1 MALPEK
7 SMKKEEERAFR
18 RRYQEVRPLAG
29 LRFIGMVLRLVA
41 LLSVGAA
48 ARLALFL
55 YAVPGKK
62 ARHYKEDALLQQA
75 RREFVRYR
83 GWKVRTYTWGE
94 GDRKVLLLHGWQSR
108 GTALRYFVPELL
120 SQGFA
125 VVAMDAPA
133 HGESS
138 GYRVALQDYAGSIRA
153 VDQAKGP
160 FEGAITHS
168 FGGRALSYALGFLPH
183 EWKLQ
188 RVVML
193 AVPASLSRIFL
204 EFYGY
209 IGAPPAL
216 AEATRAIAER
226 RLGRTVAETE
236 IYNMGALLTLPVLV
250 IHDEE
255 DEIVPLAEAERI
267 AAALP
272 QATLIKTRGLGHFRL
287 AKAPVIWQVAVRF
300 LQGGSVD
307 RISG

>member
-1 MALPEK
+1 
-7 SMKKEEERAFR
+7 MKKEEEKAFR

-41 LLSVGAA
+41 AFSTAAA

-55 YAVPGKK
+55 YAVPGRK
-62 ARHYKEDALLQQA
+62 ARHYREDDLLQQS
-75 RREFVRYR
+75 RRHFVRYR
-83 GWKVRTYTWGE
+83 GWRVRTYSWGE
-94 GDRKVLLLHGWQSR
+94 GERKVLLLHGWQSR

-120 SQGFA
+120 GQGFQ
-125 VVAMDAPA
+125 VIAMDAPA

-153 VDQAKGP
+153 VDQACGP
-160 FEGAITHS
+160 FEAAITHS

-183 EWKLQ
+183 AWKFR

-216 AEATRAIAER
+216 ADATRTIAER

-236 IYNMGALLTLPVLV
+236 IYNMGDLLTLPVLV

-267 AAALP
+267 AGALP
-272 QATLIKTRGLGHFRL
+272 QARLVKTKGLGHFRL
-287 AKAPVIWQVAVRF
+287 AKAPGIWQVASRF
-300 LQGGSVD
+300 LLEEEVEG
-307 RISG
+307 ISG